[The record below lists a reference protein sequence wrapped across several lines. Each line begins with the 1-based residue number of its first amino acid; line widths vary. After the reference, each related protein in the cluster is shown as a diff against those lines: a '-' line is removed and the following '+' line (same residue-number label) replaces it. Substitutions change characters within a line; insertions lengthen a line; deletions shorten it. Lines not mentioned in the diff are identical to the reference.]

1 MAEGKTYIWRM
12 THYRNIG
19 FIIRNGLHC
28 CNCEIQDPEYINIGH
43 RSLIDNRGQAAITIE
58 PGGVLND
65 YIPFYFHYKMPMLYQ
80 IHKGLV
86 KDYTGTQEEI
96 IYLVTTAEK
105 IAEHKLPF
113 IITDRH
119 AYLAHKTV
127 YNELQNL
134 EKLSW
139 DIIKDDTWYY
149 QYSDLRKELKQAEF
163 LIYRHVPEAALL
175 GIITHNDEIAK
186 FVKSEVQKA
195 GSSLQVVS
203 RPAYYYL

>member
-12 THYRNIG
+12 THYR
-19 FIIRNGLHC
+19 
-28 CNCEIQDPEYINIGH
+28 NIGH

-80 IHKGLV
+80 IYGGLV
-86 KDYTGTQEEI
+86 KDYTGKQEEI

-105 IAEHKLPF
+105 IAELKAPF

-119 AYLAHKTV
+119 AYLAHKSV
-127 YNELQNL
+127 YNELQDL
-134 EKLSW
+134 RKLSW
-139 DIIKDDTWYY
+139 DVITDDTWYY

-163 LIYRHVPEAALL
+163 LIYRHVPVAALL
-175 GIITHNDEIAK
+175 GIVTHNDE
-186 FVKSEVQKA
+186 S
-195 GSSLQVVS
+195 
-203 RPAYYYL
+203 